1 MEIVCLN
8 RSNAHTLEA
17 MTTLPLSPDVIEFL
31 DRQNLLETYPQTAG
45 QVGNVMAEALL
56 AEPARR
62 NLKI

>member
-1 MEIVCLN
+1 
-8 RSNAHTLEA
+8 

-45 QVGNVMAEALL
+45 QIGKTMAEALL

>member
-17 MTTLPLSPDVIEFL
+17 MTTLPLNSDVIDLL
-31 DRQNLLETYPQTAG
+31 DRKSLVKTYPQTAG
-45 QVGNVMAEALL
+45 QIGKTMAEALI

>member
-8 RSNAHTLEA
+8 RSSAHTLET
-17 MTTLPLSPDVIEFL
+17 MTTLPLNPDVIDLL
-31 DRQNLLETYPQTAG
+31 DRKSLVETYPQTAG
-45 QVGNVMAEALL
+45 QIGKTMAEALL